1 MNHARSKLATID
13 EKLEEH
19 TYVFYSTE
27 RETSTRKIPSEDEFE
42 KLSDP
47 GNVLFESIVGVC
59 VFLFF

>member
-1 MNHARSKLATID
+1 MD
-13 EKLEEH
+13 EKLEERA
-19 TYVFYSTE
+19 YVFYSTE